1 LRYYAQARSQRL
13 VIIYEGMTS
22 PPEES
27 SPSSLSA
34 MVQPSATLIEALHH
48 KLCDPSIV
56 PNFERFRAPHV
67 TQRLLTSR
75 WVLQSNNDNIAAQ
88 SSSSEIDNGGPTTTS
103 ATQNNHDTKKYNQVP
118 TRNYLDIRIQQ
129 NTTFANEQC
138 LRCQKKLAVLSS
150 STTTK
155 RNSIDYVKNRK
166 QIKKITDT
174 IQSHLNEGLAAC
186 PNHDGLMKVDL
197 ELKCLVDRMNG
208 VDDNIIDNSSSSS
221 AAAALVDSTTAA
233 VMPRRSS
240 NDNIMGTIDLPAT
253 TTNTQQISR
262 AQAAINDALV
272 EKMMFSQN
280 DTVGT
285 NNNNDDGN
293 DVRWVPPTSNG
304 DKEVRHGKRDSHSD
318 DSDGKKRNEGHK
330 RRRNRHQSRSRSR
343 SADRH
348 EQDDVD
354 RGRKRKHGSHRRR
367 DERKKRKRR
376 YRSRSPQSSAES
388 LSSRSISRE
397 RSKRKHRRD
406 RHSHKRR
413 RHKSSRGKEKKKSSS
428 KRRHR
433 SRRERSTSFSS
444 SSSSSS
450 KSVDDNIG
458 RRFEPPTTL
467 SQPSQ
472 QSLGEKTKEDFGLRF
487 EPPPDNKASSGE
499 KLSGASRRQLAFIPP
514 SRSDKTGS
522 ERFVPKKSG

>member
-1 LRYYAQARSQRL
+1 
-13 VIIYEGMTS
+13 MTS

-27 SPSSLSA
+27 SPSSA
-34 MVQPSATLIEALHH
+34 AAVQPSATLIEALRH

-56 PNFERFRAPHV
+56 PNFERVRAPHV

-75 WVLQSNNDNIAAQ
+75 WVLQSNNNDAAQ
-88 SSSSEIDNGGPTTTS
+88 SSSSKIDDDDDVPTAT
-103 ATQNNHDTKKYNQVP
+103 TQNTHDNKKYNQVP
-118 TRNYLDIRIQQ
+118 TRNYLDIRIEQ

-150 STTTK
+150 STK
-155 RNSIDYVKNRK
+155 HSIDYVKNKK

-174 IQSHLNEGLAAC
+174 IRSHLNEGLAAC

-208 VDDNIIDNSSSSS
+208 VDDNIIDNSS
-221 AAAALVDSTTAA
+221 AATAAALVNSATAA
-233 VMPRRSS
+233 ATSVNTVMPQTNR
-240 NDNIMGTIDLPAT
+240 NDNMGTIGLPAT

-280 DTVGT
+280 DAVGA
-285 NNNNDDGN
+285 NNNDDGN
-293 DVRWVPPTSNG
+293 DVRWVPPTSSG
-304 DKEVRHGKRDSHSD
+304 DKDVRHGKRDSHSD
-318 DSDGKKRNEGHK
+318 DSYGKKRNEGHK

-348 EQDDVD
+348 EQDDED
-354 RGRKRKHGSHRRR
+354 RGRKRKRKHGSHRRR

-376 YRSRSPQSSAES
+376 YRSRSPQSSSAES

-413 RHKSSRGKEKKKSSS
+413 RHKSSRGKERKKSSS

-450 KSVDDNIG
+450 KSVDDTITIG

-487 EPPPDNKASSGE
+487 EPPSENKASSDE

-522 ERFVPKKSG
+522 DESMKSKMQQRFVPKKSG